1 MFSNSVVSFAKALI
15 LEGAI
20 LREGDFWYYG
30 ILMDMKSEI
39 LIYQGKDGSTKVD
52 VKLVDDT
59 VWLTQEQMAKLFQK
73 AKSTVNEHIR
83 NIFEEGE
90 LQEGVVMRKFGNS
103 EFSTTKPT
111 YFYNL
116 DVIISVG
123 YRVKSHVGTHFRI
136 WATQRL
142 RDYIIKGFI
151 LDDERLKEAR
161 NNYFDELLSRIRDIR
176 SSERV
181 FYRKVCDIFATS
193 IDYEPSSD
201 ASRRFFASV
210 QNKFHWAIHAHTA
223 AELLVER
230 ADSTQPN
237 MGLTSW
243 PGNAIRK
250 EDVTVA
256 KNYLH
261 PDELDQLNRIVSQY
275 LEFAELQALQRKPM
289 HMKDWT
295 AKLHQFLSLNDREV
309 LGHGGRISMEA
320 AERHAI
326 EEYEKYR
333 ALERQRLDAA
343 EDELDRAIKELRS
356 SEKTRNRNR

>member
-1 MFSNSVVSFAKALI
+1 MLSNSVVIFAKAFI

-20 LREGDFWYYG
+20 LREGDFWNYG
-30 ILMDMKSEI
+30 ILMGMKSEI

-103 EFSTTKPT
+103 EFSKCPPATT
-111 YFYNL
+111 
-116 DVIISVG
+116 I
-123 YRVKSHVGTHFRI
+123 
-136 WATQRL
+136 
-142 RDYIIKGFI
+142 
-151 LDDERLKEAR
+151 
-161 NNYFDELLSRIRDIR
+161 
-176 SSERV
+176 
-181 FYRKVCDIFATS
+181 
-193 IDYEPSSD
+193 
-201 ASRRFFASV
+201 
-210 QNKFHWAIHAHTA
+210 
-223 AELLVER
+223 
-230 ADSTQPN
+230 
-237 MGLTSW
+237 
-243 PGNAIRK
+243 
-250 EDVTVA
+250 
-256 KNYLH
+256 
-261 PDELDQLNRIVSQY
+261 
-275 LEFAELQALQRKPM
+275 
-289 HMKDWT
+289 
-295 AKLHQFLSLNDREV
+295 LSLNDREV

-343 EDELDRAIKELRS
+343 EDDLNRAIKELRS